1 MALHDEDALKLAR
14 RLWSLLAKKAAL
26 EKARQRLSNDP
37 HEGLAEKIT
46 LLDRQMAKLDAQV
59 QELSAAP
66 NTKT

>member
-1 MALHDEDALKLAR
+1 
-14 RLWSLLAKKAAL
+14 
-26 EKARQRLSNDP
+26 
-37 HEGLAEKIT
+37 LAEKIT